1 MDKLPPTETTTLL
14 QRGIAAARAGRSQE
28 ARQLLQKVVE
38 SEPGNEM
45 AWLWLSGLM
54 ATNEQKRACLERV
67 LLANPENTYARV
79 GLERLRVGSATGT
92 VARETDIIEAR
103 LAAISGNGSP
113 KPAGTG
119 STAQDTTLKPSTKPL
134 VSFPSLNET
143 EIGQSGATKAMD
155 GLAES
160 PQLSAQTPSDP
171 DSFETSCPIC
181 DQSISPVTR
190 RCPHCFTPFNLDQLL
205 ARGKPTLLPRDTQPL
220 KPPRKGIL
228 GFLGAI
234 IAS

>member
-1 MDKLPPTETTTLL
+1 MNKLPPTETTTLL

-79 GLERLRVGSATGT
+79 GLERLRIGYTAGT
-92 VARETDIIEAR
+92 AMHETDLIEAR
-103 LAAISGNGSP
+103 LAAISGFS
-113 KPAGTG
+113 KPAQAGP
-119 STAQDTTLKPSTKPL
+119 TAQDTTFKPAMKPL
-134 VSFPSLNET
+134 APFPALNEA
-143 EIGQSGATKAMD
+143 ESGRAGETKATD

-160 PQLSAQTPSDP
+160 PQLSPQTSSDP
-171 DSFETSCPIC
+171 ESFETSCPIC

-205 ARGKPTLLPRDTQPL
+205 ARGKQTLPPRATQPL
-220 KPPRKGIL
+220 KPHSKGIL